1 MIPRKGHDLS
11 SAIQGLEY
19 FMRGSYV
26 VLGLSLVS
34 SLVCAV
40 IAAAKVLDRLDVYG
54 PTNCKYIPLTL

>member
-19 FMRGSYV
+19 FVRGLYI

-34 SLVCAV
+34 SLVCAT
-40 IAAAKVLDRLDVYG
+40 IAAARVLDRWDVCE
-54 PTNCKYIPLTL
+54 PTNCEYDR